1 MHYAKK
7 DIFPTI
13 SITTGQTLSDIK
25 PMKLKT
31 FEINIVFTSGDTER
45 FNLRSSKDINHLED
59 VYAKM
64 MNVQS
69 VEVIKL

>member
-1 MHYAKK
+1 
-7 DIFPTI
+7 
-13 SITTGQTLSDIK
+13 
-25 PMKLKT
+25 MKLKS

-45 FNLRSSKDINHLED
+45 FELRSYKDSNHLQD